1 MIFKSIFK
9 SAYFKLTA
17 FYVLIVM
24 VISVGFSV
32 AIYQIS
38 SNEIDRGLGR
48 QSVIF
53 RNLTS
58 DEIQTLPL
66 PDFEKIRIEQ
76 LSESTIDLK
85 TNLVYFNLLILILST
100 VASYFLARKT
110 LEPIV
115 NSMESQNRF
124 SADASH
130 ELRTPLAAMQTEI
143 EVNLRD
149 KKLTLNKSRALLKS
163 ILEEIDKLKML
174 SEMLLKL
181 ARLQEDVKSNFEAVS
196 LENAIVEAFEKIAPL
211 AQKKAIK
218 FDNKFSDI
226 SILGDNQS
234 IVELFIILMENSI
247 KYSPNK
253 SKIFLVI
260 KKEKNHAVAKI
271 KDKGCGINAKDM
283 PHIFDRF
290 YRSDNSRCKV
300 KVDGY
305 GLGLAIAKQITELHN
320 GKIVVKSKENEGSEF
335 SLYFP
340 LLKNKA
346 KD

>member
-163 ILEEIDKLKML
+163 NLEEIDKLKTL

-226 SILGDNQS
+226 SILGDSQS
-234 IVELFIILMENSI
+234 IVELFVILMENSI

-253 SKIFLVI
+253 SKISLQI
-260 KKEKNHAVAKI
+260 KKEKNHAVARI
-271 KDKGCGINAKDM
+271 MDQGCGISAKDL

-346 KD
+346 